1 VAAAV
6 LARGGRYPVE
16 VRVRVSLPRVGSAGG
31 GRFVVREREKERER
45 KRERERETWPTSS

>member
-1 VAAAV
+1 M

-31 GRFVVREREKERER
+31 GRFVVCERERKTEREKEKE
-45 KRERERETWPTSS
+45 